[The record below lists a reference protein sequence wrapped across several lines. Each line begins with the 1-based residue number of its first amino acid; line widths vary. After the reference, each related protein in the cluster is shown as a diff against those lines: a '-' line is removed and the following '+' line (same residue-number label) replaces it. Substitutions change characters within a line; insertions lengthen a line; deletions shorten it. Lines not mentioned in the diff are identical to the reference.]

1 MSSTLPTAVFRT
13 DHVTG
18 GWSALSPTRWAVDL
32 FGRRQFLWRFAMR
45 EIQGRYRGSYLGIAW
60 ALVTP
65 LLMLLVYTTVFHSIM
80 HLSWDN
86 GPDNFINY
94 AAPVFSGIV
103 AFGVFSESVT
113 RASGLI
119 VQNPNYVKK
128 VVFPLQILPASLV
141 VAAVVHSLL
150 SLAVL
155 IVLVAWGNLAVHASL
170 IFLPLVYVPLIL
182 LTLGCSWLL
191 AALGVFLRDIG
202 NLVSVAIQLLFFL
215 TPIMY
220 SDHKVTGLAR
230 RAMWLNPLAIIVINF
245 RRVINEGVA
254 PDWISLSLV
263 TVFAF
268 VVVVLG
274 YAFFQTIKRAFA
286 DVI

>member
-1 MSSTLPTAVFRT
+1 MSTTTASDVFRT
-13 DHVTG
+13 DRVSA
-18 GWSALSPTRWAVDL
+18 GWASLHPLRWAVDL
-32 FGRRQFLWRFAMR
+32 IRRRQFLWRFAVR

-65 LLMLLVYTTVFHSIM
+65 VLMLLVYTFVFHTI
-80 HLSWDN
+80 LGLQWEN
-86 GPDNFINY
+86 GPDNFVAY
-94 AAPVFSGIV
+94 ATQVFSGIV

-113 RASGLI
+113 RAPLLI
-119 VQNPNYVKK
+119 VQNANYVKK

-150 SLAVL
+150 SLL
-155 IVLVAWGNLAVHASL
+155 VLVIFVMLGGMTLHWSL
-170 IFLPLVYVPLIL
+170 LYLPLVYAPLVL

-202 NLVSVAIQLLFFL
+202 NLVTVIMQLLFFL

-220 SDHKVTGLAR
+220 SGNKLTGIKR
-230 RAMWLNPLAIIVINF
+230 TAMMLNPLAVIVINF
-245 RRVINEGVA
+245 RRVVNEGAA
-254 PDWISLSLV
+254 PRWTGLTILTAVSL
-263 TVFAF
+263 AAA
-268 VVVVLG
+268 VVG
-274 YAFFQTIKRAFA
+274 DAFFQTIKRAFA

>member
-1 MSSTLPTAVFRT
+1 
-13 DHVTG
+13 
-18 GWSALSPTRWAVDL
+18 
-32 FGRRQFLWRFAMR
+32 MR

-65 LLMLLVYTTVFHSIM
+65 LLMLLVYTFVFHTI
-80 HLSWDN
+80 LKLQWDD
-86 GPDNFINY
+86 GQASFVGY

-113 RASGLI
+113 RAPLLI

-150 SLAVL
+150 SL
-155 IVLVAWGNLAVHASL
+155 IVLVLFVLLGGLTLHWSL
-170 IFLPLVYVPLIL
+170 LYLPLAYAPLVL

-191 AALGVFLRDIG
+191 AALGVFLRDVS
-202 NLVSVAIQLLFFL
+202 NLVTVIMQLLFFL

-220 SDHKVTGLAR
+220 SGKKLTGPERTL
-230 RAMWLNPLAIIVINF
+230 MNLNPLAVIVINF
-245 RRVINEGVA
+245 RRVVNEGVA
-254 PDWISLSLV
+254 PDWTSLLIV
-263 TVFAF
+263 TAVAF
-268 VVVVLG
+268 VVAAVG